1 MDNLNHNQLIEIVS
15 RSLIE
20 SKKNKFLIAL
30 SGGIDSILLLNIVN
44 IICRSKKY
52 QLRAIHINHKISKNA
67 NVMQKHCVDICNNLK
82 IDLLTKEINDVAN
95 SNIEENLRNKRYD
108 LIFQSMYDD
117 EALLL
122 GHHNNDQI
130 ETFLYRLFRGSS
142 PLGLSCMDKI
152 SKRGTNTICRP
163 FLSISKFNIVS
174 IAKYLKIKFIDD
186 ASNNDLNY
194 DRNYIREKIIPNII
208 NRWGSFNNIMDH
220 NISLQSDY
228 SKLVHD
234 YCKSLY
240 DNIIIDNKLDIK
252 KLKSY
257 PSYLESIFLK
267 YWLKTCFKYDLSKSE
282 IKQIQLIIHTN
293 NNDYPEYKLRN
304 NTSIIRYNDFL
315 YTNEPIRNMTS
326 DKKLWDMKKDIDFGN
341 FNFSLDKL
349 KEEGLYASLSSKA
362 PLTLRHVEGKE
373 KIMLN
378 NKYYQDLKKV
388 FQSNSIPIWERE
400 KFVLFFSNNELL
412 VAYGEN
418 HLFISS
424 ELR

>member
-257 PSYLESIFLK
+257 PIYLESVFLKFWIKSYLE
-267 YWLKTCFKYDLSKSE
+267 YDLSKNE
-282 IKQIQLIIHTN
+282 ISQIQLILNAN
-293 NNDYPEYKLRN
+293 NNDYPEFKLRN
-304 NTSIIRYNDFL
+304 KISITRYNNLL
-315 YTNEPIRNMTS
+315 YINKPNEDVLC
-326 DKKLWDMKKDIDFGN
+326 DKQLWDMKQDIDFGN
-341 FNFSLDKL
+341 FNFSLDEL
-349 KEEGLYASLSSKA
+349 KEKGLYTRLSSKA
-362 PLTLRHVEGKE
+362 PVILSHVKGKE

-378 NKYYQDLKKV
+378 NNNYQDLKKV
-388 FQSNSIPIWERE
+388 FQSNSIPTWERD

-412 VAYGEN
+412 LAYGEN